1 MVALH
6 QRFAQFLFYTD
17 PVVLVMTY
25 ALYGNQEKK
34 NDPPYEQYAHTKLV
48 FDCTIADGVI
58 AGRTSNPL
66 VRATNAEALRRP
78 RSLRIPQQ

>member
-1 MVALH
+1 MVALN
-6 QRFAQFLFYTD
+6 QRFAQFYTD

-34 NDPPYEQYAHTKLV
+34 NDPTCEQYAHTKLV

-58 AGRTSNPL
+58 AGRTSKPL

>member
-1 MVALH
+1 MVALN
-6 QRFAQFLFYTD
+6 QRFAQFYTD

-25 ALYGNQEKK
+25 ALYGNQEQK
-34 NDPPYEQYAHTKLV
+34 NDPTYEQYAHTKLV

-58 AGRTSNPL
+58 AGRTSKPL
-66 VRATNAEALRRP
+66 VRATNAEAPRRP

>member
-1 MVALH
+1 MVALN
-6 QRFAQFLFYTD
+6 QRFAQFYTD

-25 ALYGNQEKK
+25 ADALYGNQEKK
-34 NDPPYEQYAHTKLV
+34 NDPTYEQYAHTKLV

-58 AGRTSNPL
+58 AGRTSKPL